1 MYNHRS
7 HLIKKCMSYA
17 RQHCSQSTFPLDI
30 RNCMEVILSVCV
42 LICPTPHV
50 DFFNLG
56 YLKVVSVNLRARSG
70 GMRLEKQEV
79 GKRDGEGGVEGR
91 ERRQAYY
98 TGQRQLQ
105 PITFHENKDDRCLL
119 LKIYLTAQVGR

>member
-56 YLKVVSVNLRARSG
+56 YLKVVCVNLRARSG
-70 GMRLEKQEV
+70 GMRLEKQELERGTGRV
-79 GKRDGEGGVEGR
+79 VWRGEKEGR
-91 ERRQAYY
+91 PIIQVRDSFS
-98 TGQRQLQ
+98 QLHSMKKRM
-105 PITFHENKDDRCLL
+105 TDVFC
-119 LKIYLTAQVGR
+119 